1 MYLFSHLS
9 NHTVYSMLIV
19 EVVNKVDAQDIDKG
33 VDLQN
38 FIWMIFLILCVQ
50 RERERDVVCI
60 DIRAVR

>member
-1 MYLFSHLS
+1 
-9 NHTVYSMLIV
+9 MLIV

-60 DIRAVR
+60 EIRAVR

>member
-1 MYLFSHLS
+1 
-9 NHTVYSMLIV
+9 MLIV

-50 RERERDVVCI
+50 RERERERDVVCI